1 MPLSKQLFRPE
12 VGQEQCGA
20 PDCLLDMG
28 QGGGHHHRSGCLYR
42 GTCLLCR
49 QQGVKAEYVG
59 ESGFSGYTR
68 NLAHLSAIR
77 MDKPGSSAMAAHLR
91 QHHPDEVGKAET
103 MKVEVLQ
110 TFSKPL
116 DRQLAESVK
125 IHRSDADILMNRK
138 EEWLPPMTYRLQ
150 ATHEPRGVALEAGRQ
165 RRGTVRRRGAGGTGA

>member
-1 MPLSKQLFRPE
+1 MLEYCFISLNMEKVVEAEADRVGVKVRVVKKQLFRPE

-77 MDKPGSSAMAAHLR
+77 MDKPGSFAMAA
-91 QHHPDEVGKAET
+91 
-103 MKVEVLQ
+103 
-110 TFSKPL
+110 
-116 DRQLAESVK
+116 
-125 IHRSDADILMNRK
+125 
-138 EEWLPPMTYRLQ
+138 Q
-150 ATHEPRGVALEAGRQ
+150 AASP
-165 RRGTVRRRGAGGTGA
+165 

>member
-1 MPLSKQLFRPE
+1 M
-12 VGQEQCGA
+12 C
-20 PDCLLDMG
+20 M
-28 QGGGHHHRSGCLYR
+28 
-42 GTCLLCR
+42 

-77 MDKPGSSAMAAHLR
+77 MDKPGSSAMVAHLR

-116 DRQLAESVK
+116 DRHLAESV
-125 IHRSDADILMNRK
+125 SDEQERGGAPSYDI
-138 EEWLPPMTYRLQ
+138 Q
-150 ATHEPRGVALEAGRQ
+150 ATGH
-165 RRGTVRRRGAGGTGA
+165 TGASGCGPGGW